1 MNQTLLEEPE
11 LLTEV
16 PPILK
21 RLAQTT
27 AYGFY
32 EPEHIAIISLLTVV
46 PCVDEDTLLERL
58 NFDKRQLRQALV
70 RLKIDKLVKQR
81 VVKEKQ
87 HDTGTFSVYNF
98 YFINFKVF
106 VNVIKYKLDHI
117 RKKLES
123 EEQQARN
130 RPSFSCTL
138 CENKYSD
145 LEVDRLIDIATGL
158 LKCGFCGGEVEE
170 EMTEKHCSSNK
181 SSLALFNEQMEP
193 LFKLLK
199 ACENISLAP
208 QVLEPEPTTVQLKAA
223 ANRAHSSSSKGG
235 WSHDK
240 KAIELYDQSI
250 SVKVGGTEEKVGVKS
265 ATKELP
271 VWIAESTVYN
281 SNSQDVKVPSLP
293 DKDQQFS
300 KDLKHVGDTDILSDL
315 LAHETVAK
323 KPKLEAND
331 GHRGDSEDSEP
342 DSEHTETSPVSA
354 VKSNMSHE
362 LRKGDN
368 FVGVDRNDNGNDNN
382 DADGDDDN
390 YEDDDDDDDIDD
402 SDEVMVKVGSE
413 KIPISKV
420 ISDHTIMERMTEEE
434 HENYLHLYHK
444 HFEQFY

>member
-21 RLAQTT
+21 RLAKTT

-32 EPEHIAIISLLTVV
+32 EAEHIAIISLLTVV
-46 PCVDEDTLLERL
+46 PCVDEDTLLDRL
-58 NFDKRQLRQALV
+58 NFDKRQLRQALG
-70 RLKIDKLVKQR
+70 RLKLDKLVKQR

-87 HDTGTFSVYNF
+87 PDTGTFSVYNF

-117 RKKLES
+117 RRKLES
-123 EEQQARN
+123 DEQQARN

-138 CENKYSD
+138 CEKKYSD
-145 LEVDRLIDIATGL
+145 LEVDRLLDLVTGS
-158 LKCGFCGGEVEE
+158 LKCGFCSGEVEE
-170 EMTEKHCSSNK
+170 EMTEKHSSLNK

-193 LFKLLK
+193 LFKLLR
-199 ACENISLAP
+199 ACENINLAP

-240 KAIELYDQSI
+240 KVIDLYDQSI
-250 SVKVGGTEEKVGVKS
+250 SVNVGGTDDKVGAKN
-265 ATKELP
+265 APKELP
-271 VWIAESTVYN
+271 IWMAKSTVYESSAQDSKAPN
-281 SNSQDVKVPSLP
+281 VPDIDQHLSKDVKHS
-293 DKDQQFS
+293 
-300 KDLKHVGDTDILSDL
+300 GDTDILSDL

-323 KPKLEAND
+323 KPKLVSSDRNKN
-331 GHRGDSEDSEP
+331 DSEDSEP
-342 DSEHTETSPVSA
+342 DSEQNDPPVAAKAVENNKLSSA
-354 VKSNMSHE
+354 VKVNELHEMS
-362 LRKGDN
+362 
-368 FVGVDRNDNGNDNN
+368 
-382 DADGDDDN
+382 DGEDDDN
-390 YEDDDDDDDIDD
+390 D
-402 SDEVMVKVGSE
+402 DEVMVKVGSE

-420 ISDHTIMERMTEEE
+420 INDHTIMERMTEEE

-444 HFEQFY
+444 YFEQFY

>member
-21 RLAQTT
+21 RLAKTT

-32 EPEHIAIISLLTVV
+32 EAEHIAIISLLAVV

-87 HDTGTFSVYNF
+87 PDTGTFSVYNF

-145 LEVDRLIDIATGL
+145 LEVDRLIDLTTGL
-158 LKCGFCGGEVEE
+158 LKCGYCGGEVEE
-170 EMTEKHCSSNK
+170 EMIEKHSSSNK

-223 ANRAHSSSSKGG
+223 ASRAHSSSSKGG

-240 KAIELYDQSI
+240 KTIELYDQSI
-250 SVKVGGTEEKVGVKS
+250 SVKVGETEEKVGVKS

-281 SNSQDVKVPSLP
+281 SDSQHAKVPSLP
-293 DKDQQFS
+293 DKEQQFS

-315 LAHETVAK
+315 LAHETVVK
-323 KPKLEAND
+323 KPKLEAN
-331 GHRGDSEDSEP
+331 GGNQGDSEDSEP
-342 DSEHTETSPVSA
+342 DSEQTDESPVSD
-354 VKSNMSHE
+354 VKSSIAHE
-362 LRKGDN
+362 MTKGSK
-368 FVGVDRNDNGNDNN
+368 FVGVNKNDNGNNRN
-382 DADGDDDN
+382 DA
-390 YEDDDDDDDIDD
+390 DDDDIDD
-402 SDEVMVKVGSE
+402 NDDDDTDGGEEVMVKVGSE
-413 KIPISKV
+413 KVPISKV
-420 ISDHTIMERMTEEE
+420 ISDHTIVERMTEEE

>member
-1 MNQTLLEEPE
+1 MNQALLEEPE

-21 RLAQTT
+21 RLAKTT

-32 EPEHIAIISLLTVV
+32 DAEHIAIVSLLTVV
-46 PCVDEDTLLERL
+46 PCVDEDTLLDRL

-70 RLKIDKLVKQR
+70 RLKLDKLVKQR

-87 HDTGTFSVYNF
+87 PDTGTFSVYNF

-117 RKKLES
+117 RRKLES
-123 EEQQARN
+123 DEQQARN
-130 RPSFSCTL
+130 RPSFSCSL

-145 LEVDRLIDIATGL
+145 LEVDRLLDIATGL

-170 EMTEKHCSSNK
+170 EMTEKHSSLNK

-193 LFKLLK
+193 LFKLLR
-199 ACENISLAP
+199 ACENINLAP
-208 QVLEPEPTTVQLKAA
+208 QVLEPEPTTMQLKAA

-240 KAIELYDQSI
+240 KTIDLYGQSI
-250 SVKVGGTEEKVGVKS
+250 SVNVGGTEDKMGVKS
-265 ATKELP
+265 AQKELP
-271 VWIAESTVYN
+271 VWMAKSTVYE
-281 SNSQDVKVPSLP
+281 STSLESKAPSFPEANQHL
-293 DKDQQFS
+293 S
-300 KDLKHVGDTDILSDL
+300 KDTKHVGDTDILSDL

-323 KPKLEAND
+323 KPKLEADHPSRN
-331 GHRGDSEDSEP
+331 DSEDSDP
-342 DSEHTETSPVSA
+342 DSEHNELPAASRTVGSDKLASGAKLNEV
-354 VKSNMSHE
+354 VHEMS
-362 LRKGDN
+362 
-368 FVGVDRNDNGNDNN
+368 
-382 DADGDDDN
+382 
-390 YEDDDDDDDIDD
+390 EDDDDDNE
-402 SDEVMVKVGSE
+402 DEVMVKVGSE

-444 HFEQFY
+444 YVEQFY

>member
-21 RLAQTT
+21 RLAKTT

-32 EPEHIAIISLLTVV
+32 EAEHIAIISLLTVV
-46 PCVDEDTLLERL
+46 PCVDEDTLLDRL
-58 NFDKRQLRQALV
+58 NFDKRQLRQALG
-70 RLKIDKLVKQR
+70 RLKLDKLVKQR

-87 HDTGTFSVYNF
+87 PDTGTFSVYNF

-123 EEQQARN
+123 DEQQARN

-145 LEVDRLIDIATGL
+145 LEVDRLLDLATGS
-158 LKCGFCGGEVEE
+158 LKCAFCNGEVEE
-170 EMTEKHCSSNK
+170 EMTEKHSSLNK

-193 LFKLLK
+193 LFKLLR
-199 ACENISLAP
+199 ACENINLAP

-223 ANRAHSSSSKGG
+223 ANRAHISSSKGG

-240 KAIELYDQSI
+240 KTIDLYDQSI
-250 SVKVGGTEEKVGVKS
+250 SVNVGGTDDKVGAKN
-265 ATKELP
+265 APKELP
-271 VWIAESTVYN
+271 IWMAKSTVYE
-281 SNSQDVKVPSLP
+281 SNAKDSKASSAPNKDTQLSKDVKHS
-293 DKDQQFS
+293 
-300 KDLKHVGDTDILSDL
+300 GDTDILSDL

-323 KPKLEAND
+323 KPKLEPGDRNKN
-331 GHRGDSEDSEP
+331 DSEDSEL
-342 DSEHTETSPVSA
+342 DSEQNHPPTVSKAVENSKLASA
-354 VKSNMSHE
+354 VKLNESHE
-362 LRKGDN
+362 MS
-368 FVGVDRNDNGNDNN
+368 
-382 DADGDDDN
+382 DD
-390 YEDDDDDDDIDD
+390 EDDD
-402 SDEVMVKVGSE
+402 DEVMVKVGSE

-420 ISDHTIMERMTEEE
+420 INDHTYNGAYDRGRA
-434 HENYLHLYHK
+434 
-444 HFEQFY
+444 